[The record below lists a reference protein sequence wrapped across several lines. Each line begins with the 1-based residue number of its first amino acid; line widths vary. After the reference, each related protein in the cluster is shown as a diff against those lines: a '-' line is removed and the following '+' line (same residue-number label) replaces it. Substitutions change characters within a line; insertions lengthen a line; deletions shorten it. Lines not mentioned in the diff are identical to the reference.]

1 MKQTRFFLIVL
12 MMIAMLGLSCSVRAE
27 VQQVPGE
34 GQLML
39 IEDPESHRLA
49 IGIEPDL
56 DNALEIA
63 GLNDVHRYDEGRRL
77 FMAQQAYM
85 DRLNNPGLFFLTTLQ
100 ENVRILIEY
109 LGLIDS

>member
-1 MKQTRFFLIVL
+1 
-12 MMIAMLGLSCSVRAE
+12 MMAMLGLNCSVQAE

-34 GQLML
+34 GQLMV
-39 IEDPESHRLA
+39 IADHESHRLE
-49 IGIEPDL
+49 IGIEPDV

-63 GLNDVHRYDEGRRL
+63 GLNDVHRYDEGQGL
-77 FMAQQAYM
+77 FTAHQTYM

-100 ENVRILIEY
+100 DNVRILIEY